1 MLAKNEVLQ
10 QGRYRII
17 NQYRQD
23 GRGAIYEAFDNV
35 FETNVLLKEN
45 SGNSKK
51 VITVSQMETRNL
63 AFADEAK
70 VLTEIK
76 HESLLH
82 VRDYFSEI
90 DRQYLVLEYTDGS
103 DLGELLK
110 KSESSFA
117 LLDVA
122 NWADQLLNALSYLHS
137 HTPPII
143 HGDINPRNLRLTSDN
158 KIKLLTFDLAKN
170 AQAKVNPTVSNQNFV
185 VSTLQYLPLEQIWD
199 GLDSA
204 TQRVITNS
212 YDERAV
218 RVLEKPADARSD
230 IYALGATLY
239 HLLTA
244 QVPIDALERSI
255 DILEGKPDPLPIP
268 HGLNPNIPPEVSE
281 VILKSMEIR
290 REKRFFSAVIMRQV
304 LRTAFVRM
312 KEREA
317 QVGTKEEDILELSS
331 AESQKSEAEQQ
342 IVEQKRLQT
351 EAEQNRQSELV
362 RQQLLEAK
370 AQKLKTEQFAAELE
384 KQRVEKE
391 AKELENKESLA
402 ATIKSAEI
410 VAKVSS
416 SPNILP
422 EPVREKVVSGNSTVE
437 FGDLFATP
445 PKAKK
450 MWWLMPVVAV
460 TLLLVGGGVFG
471 LWILPK
477 SETTSLNQTIS
488 NSPISVPDKPIPEPT
503 VETAPVLE
511 VEATP
516 PEIKTTP
523 TPVSS
528 PVIAEKQIVQ
538 PIVKPKPAQPRVE
551 KPVPPTTK
559 IPPKQPKA
567 ITVEDLIN
575 N

>member
-23 GRGAIYEAFDNV
+23 GRGAVYQAFDNV

-45 SGNSKK
+45 LGNSKK

-63 AFADEAK
+63 AFADAAK

-117 LLDVA
+117 LSDVA

-170 AQAKVNPTVSNQNFV
+170 AQAKVNSAVSNQNFV
-185 VSTLQYLPLEQIWD
+185 VSTLHYLPLEQIWG

-218 RVLEKPADARSD
+218 RVLEQPADARSD

-244 QVPIDALERSI
+244 QVPIDSLERSI
-255 DILEGKPDPLPIP
+255 DILEGKPDPLPLP
-268 HGLNPNIPPEVSE
+268 HQLNPNIPPEVSE
-281 VILKSMEIR
+281 VLLKSMEIR

-342 IVEQKRLQT
+342 IVEQKRLQA
-351 EAEQNRQSELV
+351 EAEQNRQSELG

-370 AQKLKTEQFAAELE
+370 AQKLKAEQLAAELE

-416 SPNILP
+416 SPSILP
-422 EPVREKVVSGNSTVE
+422 EPVREKVASGNSTVE

-445 PKAKK
+445 PKTKK

-460 TLLLVGGGVFG
+460 TLLLVGYGIFG

-488 NSPISVPDKPIPEPT
+488 NSPVSVPDKSIPEPT
-503 VETAPVLE
+503 IETAPVLE

-516 PEIKTTP
+516 EINTTP

-528 PVIAEKQIVQ
+528 PVVAEKQIVQ
-538 PIVKPKPAQPRVE
+538 PIVKPKPAPPRVE
-551 KPVPPTTK
+551 KPIPPTTK
-559 IPPKQPKA
+559 TPPKQPKA